1 MKMRIVIL
9 FFIFNCFYNE
19 GFAAIENKIILK
31 VENEIITNFEVK
43 NKILSTLILSNQEI
57 NQQNIDN
64 FKKQALEF
72 LIQYKLKK
80 IELSKF
86 NLKND
91 SSQINNYLNSISGND
106 INKLKDTFKRNNI
119 DFKLFVDEVETQFKW
134 QQLIYKIYVNKIQ
147 IDEKSINKELED
159 IVQKESEIQEFKISE
174 IEILLNGDDNDE
186 GKISNVQK
194 QINLIGFENAAL
206 KFSSSSSA
214 INKGDIGWINGKSLS
229 KQIYEVIKNMNLNE
243 VSKPIKRSQSVLF
256 LKLNDKKISKSNKIN
271 SVELKKNLIDR
282 KKNDMFA
289 LYSKSHLS
297 KLRNT
302 SLIEYNK

>member
-1 MKMRIVIL
+1 MKMRIIIL

-19 GFAAIENKIILK
+19 VFAVIENKIILK

-174 IEILLNGDDNDE
+174 IEILLNGDDSDE
-186 GKISNVQK
+186 GKISNVQ
-194 QINLIGFENAAL
+194 
-206 KFSSSSSA
+206 
-214 INKGDIGWINGKSLS
+214 
-229 KQIYEVIKNMNLNE
+229 
-243 VSKPIKRSQSVLF
+243 
-256 LKLNDKKISKSNKIN
+256 
-271 SVELKKNLIDR
+271 DR
-282 KKNDMFA
+282 K
-289 LYSKSHLS
+289 SVV
-297 KLRNT
+297 
-302 SLIEYNK
+302 

>member
-19 GFAAIENKIILK
+19 VFAVIENKIILK

-91 SSQINNYLNSISGND
+91 SSQINNYLNSISGNN

-174 IEILLNGDDNDE
+174 IEILLNGDDSDE

-214 INKGDIGWINGKSLS
+214 VNNGDIGWINGKSLS

>member
-1 MKMRIVIL
+1 MKMKIVTLFL
-9 FFIFNCFYNE
+9 FFNFFYNE
-19 GFAAIENKIILK
+19 VFAVIENKIILK

-57 NQQNIDN
+57 NQQNIDK

-86 NLKND
+86 NFKND
-91 SSQINNYLNSISGND
+91 NYQIQNYLNSISGNN
-106 INKLKDTFKRNNI
+106 ISKLKDTFKKNDI
-119 DFKLFVDEVETQFKW
+119 DFQLFVDEVETQFKW

-147 IDEKSINKELED
+147 IDEKSINKELKK
-159 IVQKESEIQEFKISE
+159 IIQRESEIQEFKISE
-174 IEILLNGDDNDE
+174 IEILLSGDGNDE
-186 GKISNVQK
+186 SKISNIQR
-194 QINLIGFENAAL
+194 QIDLIGFENTAL

-214 INKGDIGWINGKSLS
+214 VNNGDIGWINEKSLS
-229 KQIYEVIKNMNLNE
+229 KQIFEVIKNMELNE

-256 LKLNDKKISKSNKIN
+256 LKLNEKRVSNSNKIN

-302 SLIEYNK
+302 SLIEYSK

>member
-19 GFAAIENKIILK
+19 VFAAIENKIILK

-91 SSQINNYLNSISGND
+91 SSQINNYLNSISGNN

-174 IEILLNGDDNDE
+174 IEILLNGDDSDE

-214 INKGDIGWINGKSLS
+214 VNNGDIGWINGKSLS

-256 LKLNDKKISKSNKIN
+256 LKLNDKKVSRSNKIN